1 MNEHERVVRGS
12 FIQEPTFRLGLRGS
26 ASIVQLWGVTPPDA
40 CFGDT
45 PEEAWE
51 EAWKW
56 REERLRAIAEV
67 REEIDSTQ
75 SDVRWFAQGVQV
87 EDCKQEEIHR
97 RILSR
102 LQAALADLERG
113 MVGK

>member
-12 FIQEPTFRLGLRGS
+12 FIHEPTFRLGLRGS

-67 REEIDSTQ
+67 REEVSVAESWMGVNSEDS
-75 SDVRWFAQGVQV
+75 DAPYGAA
-87 EDCKQEEIHR
+87 E
-97 RILSR
+97 RIVKR

-113 MVGK
+113 MVRK